1 MEGGAITGPSTV
13 EIEARP
19 QGSTARRVLRWLFS
33 FPVFLGLLLA
43 SGVGANTF
51 LKLHELKSL
60 PSGHYHVFC
69 IEGDT
74 WWHVAVGDRILS
86 THTWPKSDSYSFTA
100 QGNDWI
106 SSQWLGEIAMALTMR
121 LGGLGAL
128 MALFIGLAGGMM
140 LLVYYYAYL
149 RCGNSKAAFVSC
161 ALLFPLAS
169 LSFSLRPQLFGY
181 ILLLMALIV
190 LERFR
195 QFEKRKAK
203 SEKRKSAILWLLPGV
218 FLLWV
223 NTHGSFV
230 FGLLALA
237 VYLAGGLS
245 RFHMQPPNP
254 EFRAP
259 SSGLWSPQQRQHL
272 LAVALF
278 SVLAL
283 TITPYGTR
291 LAAYPLQMALLQ
303 PDLRSLQEW
312 QPLPL
317 RGFYGMLLLIL
328 VSLFLVYLIVSTW
341 VPTRAWPE
349 HREGGAPTGAAYRIE
364 DIALFVLS
372 AYAACRHARF
382 AIVFVIFFAPLLV
395 GLLARLVPQYQ
406 PQKDRYVVNVALTVL
421 IGIGVV
427 KFFPGT
433 RELSGAMQYAFPQ
446 GAVQYLRRHPVPG
459 PMFNVDYWGGYLIQ
473 SLGPQHK
480 VFIDGRFDLYEYSG
494 VVRDYVS
501 IYGLQGDSAMLLRK
515 YNVRSCLIERA
526 SPLAASLAKSP
537 DWRQVY
543 ADELSAVFVKR

>member
-1 MEGGAITGPSTV
+1 MESGAITGPSAL

-19 QGSTARRVLRWLFS
+19 QGSTPGRVLRRLFS
-33 FPVFLGLLLA
+33 FPVFLGLLL
-43 SGVGANTF
+43 VGAVCANTF

-60 PSGHYHVFC
+60 PSGHYHVFFM
-69 IEGDT
+69 EGDT
-74 WWHVAVGDRILS
+74 WWHVAVGDRIFS
-86 THTWPKSDSYSFTA
+86 AHTWPESDSYSFTA

-106 SSQWLGEIAMALTMR
+106 SSQWLGEVAMALAMR
-121 LGGLGAL
+121 LGGLKAL

-140 LLVYYYAYL
+140 LLIYYYADL
-149 RCGNSKAAFVSC
+149 RCGNAKAAFVSC

-181 ILLLMALIV
+181 ILLLTVLIV

-195 QFEKRKAK
+195 QGR
-203 SEKRKSAILWLLPGV
+203 RGCLWILPGV

-230 FGLLALA
+230 FGLLALGA
-237 VYLAGGLS
+237 YLAGGLS
-245 RFHMQPPNP
+245 RFHRQPPNP
-254 EFRAP
+254 ESRIP
-259 SSGLWSPQQRQHL
+259 SPGLWSPQQRQHL
-272 LAVALF
+272 LVITLF

-283 TITPYGTR
+283 TLTPYGTR

-328 VSLFLVYLIVSTW
+328 VLLFLLYLIASIW
-341 VPTRAWPE
+341 APTRACPE
-349 HREGGAPTGAAYRIE
+349 RRKGGAPTGVSYRLE
-364 DIALFVLS
+364 DIVLFLLA

-382 AIVFVIFFAPLLV
+382 AVVFVIFCAPLLA
-395 GLLARLVPQYQ
+395 GLLARVVPQYQ
-406 PQKDRYVVNVALTVL
+406 PQKDRYAVNLALTVL
-421 IGIGVV
+421 IGMGLI
-427 KFFPGT
+427 KFFPGI
-433 RELSGAMQYAFPQ
+433 RELSGAIECAFPQ
-446 GAVQYLRRHPVPG
+446 GAVKYVHGHSVPG

-473 SLGPQHK
+473 SLGPRHK

-494 VVRDYVS
+494 VVRDYLS

-526 SPLAASLAKSP
+526 SPLAASLANSP
-537 DWRQVY
+537 DWRKVY

>member
-1 MEGGAITGPSTV
+1 MESGAITGPSAL

-19 QGSTARRVLRWLFS
+19 QGSTPGRVLRRLFS
-33 FPVFLGLLLA
+33 FPVFLGLLL
-43 SGVGANTF
+43 VGAVCANTF

-60 PSGHYHVFC
+60 PSGHYHVFFM
-69 IEGDT
+69 EGDT
-74 WWHVAVGDRILS
+74 WWHVAVGDRIFS
-86 THTWPKSDSYSFTA
+86 AHTWPESDSYSFTA

-106 SSQWLGEIAMALTMR
+106 SSQWLGEVAMALAMR
-121 LGGLGAL
+121 LGGLKAL

-140 LLVYYYAYL
+140 LLIYYYADL
-149 RCGNSKAAFVSC
+149 RCGNAKAAFVSC

-181 ILLLMALIV
+181 ILLLIELIV

-195 QFEKRKAK
+195 QGR
-203 SEKRKSAILWLLPGV
+203 RGRLWILPGV
-218 FLLWV
+218 FVLWV

-230 FGLLALA
+230 FGLAALGA
-237 VYLAGGLS
+237 YLAGGLS
-245 RFHMQPPNP
+245 RFHMQTPNP
-254 EFRAP
+254 ESRTP
-259 SSGLWSPQQRQHL
+259 SPGLWSPQQRQHL

-312 QPLPL
+312 QPLPW
-317 RGFYGMLLLIL
+317 RGFYGMLLLVL
-328 VSLFLVYLIVSTW
+328 VLLFLAYLVVSTW
-341 VPTRAWPE
+341 ALTR
-349 HREGGAPTGAAYRIE
+349 GAPTGAGYRLE

-382 AIVFVIFFAPLLV
+382 AIVFVIFFAPLLA
-395 GLLARLVPQYQ
+395 GLLAHLVPQYQ
-406 PQKDRYVVNVALTVL
+406 PQKDRYVLNVALTVL
-421 IGIGVV
+421 IGIGVI
-427 KFFPGT
+427 KFFPSI
-433 RELSGAMQYAFPQ
+433 REVSGAMEYAFPQ
-446 GAVQYLRRHPVPG
+446 GAVQYLHRHPVPG

-501 IYGLQGDSAMLLRK
+501 IYGLHGDSAMLLRK

-543 ADELSAVFVKR
+543 ADGLSAVFVKR